1 MKQKLVY
8 YEVESTQKRINEVG
22 KNEFLLYLVTFHG
35 NVSQFVVS
43 LLSIMVT
50 FRVAISRNLCFKK
63 QRRLQQTN
71 NSLKI
76 NFLANIEFCLKSKHQ
91 KKEDQKDR
99 KKAVSRCFKS
109 FKVLKQKLPDPQQKL
124 QYKYTEH
131 IHRTKPDSTKRKE
144 EYEI

>member
-8 YEVESTQKRINEVG
+8 YEVESTQKRINEVD

-63 QRRLQQTN
+63 QGWL
-71 NSLKI
+71 
-76 NFLANIEFCLKSKHQ
+76 
-91 KKEDQKDR
+91 
-99 KKAVSRCFKS
+99 
-109 FKVLKQKLPDPQQKL
+109 
-124 QYKYTEH
+124 
-131 IHRTKPDSTKRKE
+131 
-144 EYEI
+144 